1 MFNEIKQLK
10 NEINNLKELHDKI
23 NKDILIKKKENESP
37 MDIKYLCDISSKS
50 YAWVNL
56 ENTFTVF
63 KSINNIFYLIYE
75 TSHKSIICYD
85 LNNQKKINELKN
97 TNKEYITNF
106 KHYLNEINKR
116 DLIMSISRHENE
128 IKVWNANNWEYL
140 LIIKNINNVGF
151 IYSACFYKEK
161 DEIFIITINRNM
173 NCDPEAIKV
182 FNFNGQKIKEINNSR
197 DHIFFIDV
205 YFDKILLKNY
215 IITGNFGYVKSYD
228 YSKK

>member
-106 KHYLNEINKR
+106 KHYLNDINKR
-116 DLIMSISRHENE
+116 DLVMSISVIKND

-140 LIIKNINNVGF
+140 LNIKNNRNF
-151 IYSACFYKEK
+151 FTRYLACFCKEK
-161 DEIFIITINRNM
+161 EEIYIITCSYHINEN
-173 NCDPEAIKV
+173 PETIKV
-182 FNFNGQKIKEINNSR
+182 YNFNGRKIKEINNSCE
-197 DHIFFIDV
+197 DTFFIDV